1 MILYMYCLSL
11 LWNFFETLYDR
22 RLVMDKGG
30 LLFVIKVLFFDF
42 FEYLV
47 RFDEYWEVASI
58 NDIVVGCFV

>member
-47 RFDEYWEVASI
+47 RFDEYWEVVSI